1 MKNNIMEK
9 ILFNK
14 LNINWLFVKYV
25 CVEKLW
31 TDMFKTSYIVV
42 YVHRGLTN
50 TNFFYNNVKILSRLT
65 DLREEKLYNDFS

>member
-1 MKNNIMEK
+1 MKNYSMEK
-9 ILFNK
+9 ILFNN

-31 TDMFKTSYIVV
+31 TDMFKTAYIVA

-65 DLREEKLYNDFS
+65 DLREEKVYNDCS